1 MIKKMI
7 GALSLFLCFWT
18 GFLVAFVDLQVVL
31 WYDTSE
37 EFSVKWRGRKGMRE
51 SLEKNRKMLFML
63 LKAFLSAFALTAVFH
78 APLVAAVYEEKID
91 FYIASVY
98 ELLGNYDFH
107 FLLILVAAFAF
118 FKGTEEKSGEQK
130 PGYGILSVFFAGC
143 LLLGR
148 SYHEAGNWSY
158 LFGSPVNFIKS
169 ALALLGYACLFHA
182 ILCLFANWLKKTD
195 FTTAEE
201 HFFTHRP
208 FLKAFLIL
216 SAFYGVFLIISYPG
230 NLCYD
235 VIGQI
240 EQVTA
245 GKGFSAHHP
254 LAHTLLAGGLTQLGK
269 TLFGSYEIGLFLYM
283 WVQLFLFA
291 AALAGTIM
299 VLSKRGLKKCWLLTV
314 LLLYMMTPIYSNLVS
329 TALKDVPF
337 VAFVIGYLV
346 CFAMVLEKPG
356 LLKNVKFDLVF
367 VLLQVCVILFRNNGL
382 PLVLISGVGGFLFS
396 LKKYGAKEKIKSFAV
411 YMGVGVLTGVLCTN
425 ILSGICNAQKGGKGE
440 ILSIPFQQTARYLQL
455 YGNELD
461 EEEKTAIE
469 AVFGDAQTVA
479 AKYDPDI
486 SDPVKALFDK
496 EAGLIEIVNYMGAWG
511 RGLVKHPAVYLEAF
525 FHHVYGWFSPGV
537 SNVIRYETDYEVIE
551 QQGLFSGASKLMI
564 FFYRFLGRVTPL
576 SVLENVG
583 MAVWA
588 LFFITAYQCK
598 DKKKNY
604 VVATLPLWVS
614 LLVCMASPCFFGHP
628 RYALPILATLPFLY
642 GFMLTKKKEDESNAV
657 YEK

>member
-1 MIKKMI
+1 
-7 GALSLFLCFWT
+7 
-18 GFLVAFVDLQVVL
+18 
-31 WYDTSE
+31 
-37 EFSVKWRGRKGMRE
+37 MRA
-51 SLEKNRKMLFML
+51 SLEKNRNVLFIL

-78 APLVAAVYEEKID
+78 APLVATAYEEKID

-98 ELLGNYDFH
+98 ELLGNYDFN
-107 FLLILVAAFAF
+107 FMLIFVAGFAF
-118 FKGTEEKSGEQK
+118 YKVAGEKLKGQK
-130 PGYGILSVFFAGC
+130 TSYGILAVFFAGC

-148 SYHEAGNWSY
+148 SYHEAGNWAY
-158 LFGSPVNFIKS
+158 LFGSPVNFIRS
-169 ALALLGYACLFHA
+169 LLALLGYACLFKTV
-182 ILCLFANWLKKTD
+182 LGMFASWLKKTE
-195 FTTAEE
+195 FTSDEK

-216 SAFYGVFLIISYPG
+216 SVFYGIFLIISYPG

-240 EQVTA
+240 EQVTT

-254 LAHTLLAGGLTQLGK
+254 LAHTLLVGGLTQLGEV
-269 TLFGSYEIGLFLYM
+269 LFGSYEIGLFLYM
-283 WVQLFLFA
+283 WVQLLLFA

-299 VLSKRGLKKCWLLTV
+299 VLARRGLKKCWLITL
-314 LLLYMMTPIYSNLVS
+314 LLLYMVTPIYSNLVS

-337 VAFVIGYLV
+337 TAFVIGYLV
-346 CFAMVLEKPG
+346 CFAMILENPR
-356 LLKNVKFDLVF
+356 LLKNIKFDVIF

-382 PLVLISGVGGFLFS
+382 PLVILSGAGGFLFG
-396 LKKYGAKEKIKSFAV
+396 LKHYVMKDKLKSMVVHFGA
-411 YMGVGVLTGVLCTN
+411 GVVLGVLCTSM
-425 ILSGICNAQKGGKGE
+425 LSGICNAESGSKGE

-461 EEEKTAIE
+461 EGEEKAIE
-469 AVFGDAQTVA
+469 ALLGDVQAVA
-479 AKYDPDI
+479 ANYNPDI

-496 EAGLIEIVNYMGAWG
+496 EAAVTDLVNYLGAWG
-511 RGLVKHPAVYLEAF
+511 RGLLKHPAIYFEAF
-525 FHHVYGWFSPGV
+525 FHHVYGWFSPGI
-537 SNVIRYETDYEVIE
+537 SNVIRYETGYEAIA
-551 QQGLFSGASKLMI
+551 QQGLFPGASKLMI
-564 FFYRFLGRVTPL
+564 FFYRFMGCVTPL

-604 VVATLPLWVS
+604 AVATLPLWVS